1 MLSTCATVAREK
13 TMNIELYWSPQG
25 WLADFVGDAGIKRSF
40 GTTLIPTAF
49 TARAKADVVLDAISR
64 LNPSAIVSVQT
75 PPHQLVALGV
85 N

>member
-1 MLSTCATVAREK
+1 MKS
-13 TMNIELYWSPQG
+13 IELYWSPQG
-25 WLADFVGDAGIKRSF
+25 WLADFVADAGVKRAF

-49 TARAKADVVLDAISR
+49 TARAKAHVVLAAIQR
-64 LNPSAIVSVQT
+64 RNPDCAVIVQT